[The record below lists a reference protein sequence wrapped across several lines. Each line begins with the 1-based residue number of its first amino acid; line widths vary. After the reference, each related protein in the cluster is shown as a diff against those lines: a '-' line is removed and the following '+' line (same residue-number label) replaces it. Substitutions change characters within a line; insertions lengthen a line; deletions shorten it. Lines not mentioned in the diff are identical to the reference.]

1 MSVIELL
8 WHLNVTDTTK
18 YMIFFS
24 LIICILVMCVINGK
38 KKNIN
43 KKKKKKNKYNG
54 NNYNLNNQEEE
65 YADYFMNQNPTKC
78 QSNYMKCM
86 EGNVMNG
93 TNEFC
98 YPCLNN
104 GNSPDFFYNP
114 QINEWVKMD

>member
-1 MSVIELL
+1 
-8 WHLNVTDTTK
+8 
-18 YMIFFS
+18 
-24 LIICILVMCVINGK
+24 MCVINGK